1 MPKNE
6 SITDLIAAYEKWIAL
21 QGFSE
26 DSATDHRQKL
36 NRFWSFLDDRGLIEA
51 GRPDLGGIDRELIA
65 DYQAHLFEVVSEVT
79 GKRLSTAS
87 QINYLSY
94 LQNFYR
100 FLKTTGRVSFN
111 PTDIIKLPRQPQ
123 VLPHVLLT
131 PPEVRRLL
139 SVPDL
144 SNPLGYRDR
153 VMLEVF
159 WSTGIRLGEAVKLHT
174 ADVDLDQ
181 GLLTLKAPKGRKD
194 RAVPVGEGAIGWL
207 ENYINDV
214 RPVILK
220 QSKADEK
227 NSLWLF
233 LSRFGRKMDRS
244 GVFYK
249 LQSYARR
256 AKLKKKIGTHTF
268 RHTLASEM
276 LRAGADLRHIQEMLG
291 HDNLATTQRYLHI
304 VKAELKKVHGKTH
317 PREAATAAAAP
328 RYRSCTR

>member
-1 MPKNE
+1 MGKKSETTPE
-6 SITDLIAAYEKWIAL
+6 LIAAYEKWIGL
-21 QGFSE
+21 QGWSE

-36 NRFWSFLDDRGLIEA
+36 NRFWSFLDGRGLIESD
-51 GRPDLGGIDRELIA
+51 RPDFDNIDREVIA
-65 DYQAHLFEVVSEVT
+65 DYQAHLFEVVSDKT

-94 LQNFYR
+94 LEAFYR
-100 FLKTTGRVSFN
+100 FLKSTGRIVFD

-123 VLPHVLLT
+123 LLPHVLLT

-139 SVPDL
+139 SMPDL
-144 SNPLGYRDR
+144 QNPLGFRDR

-159 WSTGIRLGEAVKLHT
+159 WSTGIRLGESVKLQVE
-174 ADVDLDQ
+174 DVDTEQ
-181 GLLTLKAPKGRKD
+181 GLLTLKSPKGRKD

-207 ENYINDV
+207 ETYIRDV

-220 QSKADEK
+220 QAEAQSPF
-227 NSLWLF
+227 LF
-233 LSRFGRKMDRS
+233 LSRFGRRLDKS
-244 GVFYK
+244 SVFYK
-249 LQSYARR
+249 LRSYARR

-276 LRAGADLRHIQEMLG
+276 LKAGADLRHIQEMLG

-317 PREAATAAAAP
+317 PREIMDAAAAP
-328 RYRSCTR
+328 RYRG

>member
-1 MPKNE
+1 MGKKLE
-6 SITDLIAAYEKWIAL
+6 SIPELIAAYEKWIEL

-36 NRFWSFLDDRGLIEA
+36 NRFWSFLDGRGLIEA
-51 GRPDLGGIDRELIA
+51 DRPDLENIDREVIA
-65 DYQAHLFEVVSEVT
+65 DYQAHLFEVVSQRT

-94 LQNFYR
+94 LENFYR
-100 FLKTTGRVSFN
+100 FLKSTGRVLSD

-123 VLPHVLLT
+123 MLPHVLLT

-139 SVPDL
+139 AVPDL

-159 WSTGIRLGEAVKLHT
+159 WSTGIRLGEAVKLH
-174 ADVDLDQ
+174 AGDVDLDQ

-207 ENYINDV
+207 ESYLRDV
-214 RPVILK
+214 RPVILANTK
-220 QSKADEK
+220 SD
-227 NSLWLF
+227 SPILF
-233 LSRFGRKMDRS
+233 ISRFGRRLDKS

-276 LRAGADLRHIQEMLG
+276 LKAGADLRHIQEMLG

-304 VKAELKKVHGKTH
+304 VKAELKKVHGRTH